1 MHTSERKVST
11 TDMDATGEK
20 KKLDHVRQKSN
31 CIHECVTYGSSYLI
45 GFSVPRHNAPEK
57 N

>member
-20 KKLDHVRQKSN
+20 KKKSS
-31 CIHECVTYGSSYLI
+31 ITL
-45 GFSVPRHNAPEK
+45 AK
-57 N
+57 NLTAFTSALPTVALT